1 MRDDFKM
8 ASVAVPSSS
17 GPSLVPPVDEGVVME
32 DSSDEEGLI
41 KDDEEDEGDGKG
53 LGEVNGLGSEGVT
66 DHK

>member
-8 ASVAVPSSS
+8 ASVAVPSS

-41 KDDEEDEGDGKG
+41 KDDEEDEADGKG